1 VRPEYL
7 DGGHVVQFYGHEEEL
22 ADRVAGYLLGAL
34 QNDGVAVVIATAAH
48 RRAFEVRLTRAGVDL
63 AAAARAGTYRT
74 LDAGDAVRA
83 LTIGAQLDRG
93 AFDRVIG
100 RLIADAGQGE
110 RPVRAYGEMVALLW
124 DAGLVNE
131 AVHLEEMWGSLGLS
145 HSFSL
150 FCSYP
155 ARSVTGDGHL
165 EAFAEVCRLHG
176 SVVGGWPAPAGPAMT
191 RAPAAPPRDAIRVFA
206 LSGDAPA
213 AARHFAV
220 DAVRRLGAAD
230 LADDTALVVTEL
242 AANAIVH
249 AQTGFT
255 VDLSAGPDV
264 LRITVRDASPLPPA
278 SAADLP
284 ALPLHGL
291 GAVDALASRWGVE
304 RLGHSGKLVWVEL
317 RR

>member
-1 VRPEYL
+1 MPRP
-7 DGGHVVQFYGHEEEL
+7 
-22 ADRVAGYLLGAL
+22 
-34 QNDGVAVVIATAAH
+34 
-48 RRAFEVRLTRAGVDL
+48 RRDTTRA
-63 AAAARAGTYRT
+63 
-74 LDAGDAVRA
+74 
-83 LTIGAQLDRG
+83 
-93 AFDRVIG
+93 
-100 RLIADAGQGE
+100 
-110 RPVRAYGEMVALLW
+110 
-124 DAGLVNE
+124 
-131 AVHLEEMWGSLGLS
+131 
-145 HSFSL
+145 
-150 FCSYP
+150 
-155 ARSVTGDGHL
+155 
-165 EAFAEVCRLHG
+165 
-176 SVVGGWPAPAGPAMT
+176 
-191 RAPAAPPRDAIRVFA
+191 FA

-304 RLGHSGKLVWVEL
+304 QLGHSGKLVWVEL